1 MTNEDLGYRRSSAD
15 DVPGAVRV
23 AAVGALVL
31 AVLLVAG
38 LTWAKWLPYADKVH
52 TLAGTRAWDG
62 TSALEAGGTAPSLSA
77 AWAFATAYTSAVWK
91 ALLVSLLVAAGLDAL
106 VSRRWLV
113 QVLSRRG
120 PWRQA
125 TAGGL
130 AALPTMMCTCCTAP
144 IAVTMRRAGVP
155 LPAAVAYW
163 LGNPLLN
170 PAVLVFLFLVAP
182 WEWGVTRLLVGVA
195 LAIGASAVVGRLGDR
210 RSGQAPDAL
219 LPYEE
224 DGPPSL
230 VQLPGRFL
238 RSLLRLGVVLVPEYA
253 VVVLLVGAFSGWLSQ
268 FASLTDHVG
277 VLAVVVA
284 AVIGTLLVVP
294 TGGEIPVL
302 LGLSALGA
310 GSGMLGVLLVTLPAL
325 SLPSMVMV
333 ARALSVRVTALLAGA
348 VAGGGL
354 VAGLLLTVL
363 T

>member
-1 MTNEDLGYRRSSAD
+1 
-15 DVPGAVRV
+15 
-23 AAVGALVL
+23 
-31 AVLLVAG
+31 
-38 LTWAKWLPYADKVH
+38 
-52 TLAGTRAWDG
+52 
-62 TSALEAGGTAPSLSA
+62 
-77 AWAFATAYTSAVWK
+77 
-91 ALLVSLLVAAGLDAL
+91 
-106 VSRRWLV
+106 
-113 QVLSRRG
+113 
-120 PWRQA
+120 
-125 TAGGL
+125 
-130 AALPTMMCTCCTAP
+130 
-144 IAVTMRRAGVP
+144 
-155 LPAAVAYW
+155 VAYW

-210 RSGQAPDAL
+210 RSGRAPDAL
-219 LPYEE
+219 LPDEE
-224 DGPPSL
+224 DAPPTL
-230 VQLPGRFL
+230 RQLPGRFL
-238 RSLLRLGVVLVPEYA
+238 RSLLRLGLVLVPEYA

-268 FASLTDHVG
+268 FASLSDHVG

-333 ARALSVRVTALLAGA
+333 ARSLSVRVTALLAGA

-354 VAGLLLTVL
+354 LAGLLLTVL
-363 T
+363 A

>member
-1 MTNEDLGYRRSSAD
+1 MSNEAAAGRRSSD
-15 DVPGAVRV
+15 EDLPTTVRV

-38 LTWAKWLPYADKVH
+38 LAWAKWLPYADKVH
-52 TLAGTRAWDG
+52 TMSGTRAWDG
-62 TSALEAGGTAPSLSA
+62 TSALEAGGTAPSLAA
-77 AWAFATAYTSAVWK
+77 AWAFATAYTAAVWK
-91 ALLVSLLVAAGLDAL
+91 ALVVSLLVAAGLDAL

-113 QVLSRRG
+113 RVLSRRG

-125 TAGGL
+125 AAGGL
-130 AALPTMMCTCCTAP
+130 ASLPTMMCTCCTAP
-144 IAVTMRRAGVP
+144 IAITMRRAGVP

-182 WEWGVTRLLVGVA
+182 WQWGVTRLLVGAA
-195 LAIGASAVVGRLGDR
+195 LAIGASAVVGGLGDR
-210 RSGQAPDAL
+210 RSGQAPDGL
-219 LPYEE
+219 LPDEE
-224 DGPPSL
+224 EEPPRL
-230 VQLPGRFL
+230 AQLPGRFL
-238 RSLLRLGVVLVPEYA
+238 RSLLRLGLVLVPEYA

-268 FASLTDHVG
+268 FADLPDHVG
-277 VLAVVVA
+277 LLAVLVA
-284 AVIGTLLVVP
+284 AVVGTLLVVP

-302 LGLSALGA
+302 VGLSALGA

-348 VAGGGL
+348 VAVGGL
-354 VAGLLLTVL
+354 AAGLLLTVL
-363 T
+363 A

>member
-1 MTNEDLGYRRSSAD
+1 M
-15 DVPGAVRV
+15 
-23 AAVGALVL
+23 VGALVVAL
-31 AVLLVAG
+31 LLVAG

-52 TLAGTRAWDG
+52 VMAGTRAWDG
-62 TSALEAGGTAPSLSA
+62 TSALEVGGTTPSLA
-77 AWAFATAYTSAVWK
+77 AGWAFAVAYTTAVWK
-91 ALLVSLLVAAGLDAL
+91 ALVVSLVVAAGLDAL

-113 QVLSRRG
+113 RVPAREGR
-120 PWRQA
+120 WRQA

-130 AALPTMMCTCCTAP
+130 ASLPTMMCTCCTAP

-155 LPAAVAYW
+155 LPAAAAYW

-170 PAVLVFLFLVAP
+170 PALLVFLLLAAP
-182 WEWGVTRLLVGVA
+182 WEWGVTRLLVGLA
-195 LAIGASAVVGRLGDR
+195 LAVGASAVVGALADR
-210 RSGQAPDAL
+210 GRTGRAPESV
-219 LPYEE
+219 LPE
-224 DGPPSL
+224 DQESPPRPA
-230 VQLPGRFL
+230 QLPGRFL
-238 RSLLRLGVVLVPEYA
+238 RSLLRLALVLVPEYA

-268 FASLTDHVG
+268 FAALSDNLG
-277 VLAVVVA
+277 VLALLVA
-284 AVIGTLLVVP
+284 AVVGTLLVVP

-354 VAGLLLTVL
+354 VGGVLLTVL
-363 T
+363 A